1 MSTFFLQLL
10 KQYEHVAQIS
20 PYSTLHWKT
29 EFAEMLIYIQTNYR
43 SVTLEDVSRKFGYS
57 QRQIIRIIRSS
68 TDKTFTQLL
77 TQLRME
83 KAAALLRTDTP
94 IEKIAAEIGYSSLSG
109 FYQAFSNYYG
119 STPGDL
125 RDEANT

>member
-1 MSTFFLQLL
+1 MQLL
-10 KQYEHVAQIS
+10 KKYEQVAQIS
-20 PYSTLHWKT
+20 SHSNLRWKT
-29 EFAEMLIYIQTNYR
+29 EFAQMLIYIQTNYR
-43 SVTLEDVSRKFGYS
+43 TVTLEDVSKKFGYS

-83 KAAALLRTDTP
+83 KAIKLLSGNLT
-94 IEKIAAEIGYSSLSG
+94 IEEIAVEIGYTSISG

-119 STPGDL
+119 TTPGQWREDIKQEPI
-125 RDEANT
+125 R